1 MASPLNKRR
10 KARELSVQALYQWS
24 IAGQDLSAIE
34 AQFYAEN
41 DPEKF
46 DQDYFREALRT
57 VTKTLDVVDAAI
69 EPSLDRSINSLDPV
83 SRAILR
89 LGVFEFQ
96 HRLDVPYK
104 VVINE
109 GINLAKRYGPTD
121 SEKYINGVLD
131 KIAPQLRG
139 PEVRAMR
146 GS

>member
-57 VTKTLDVVDAAI
+57 VTKTLDAVDAAI